1 MSASTLWQRF
11 GRVLTSTG
19 ESSED
24 RKNLRLWFVVYLAWL
39 LLLAGIC
46 TSAIGRAESGSNGH
60 LGLWL
65 LALGVFYLSLCCLFF
80 PLPTAW
86 MVMLLASNEV
96 GLLDSVPLRVLVVAG
111 TCALATA
118 MANLNEYH
126 ILTFFLRYRSVGRLR
141 ETRVYRVAARWFSVS
156 PFWTITAFSF
166 IPIPVDVVRVL
177 AVAARYDRFRFGSAY
192 FVGRLFRYGL
202 FAWSSAA
209 LNLSPLDIAIIQAGF
224 VLLAGLKVAHGA
236 WMRRRASRS
245 APENPAA

>member
-1 MSASTLWQRF
+1 VSASTLWQRF

-19 ESSED
+19 ESRED

-39 LLLAGIC
+39 LLLAGFC
-46 TSAIGRAESGSNGH
+46 SSAIGRAEAGSDGH

-65 LALGVFYLSLCCLFF
+65 LALGMFYLSLCCLFF

-86 MVMLLASNEV
+86 MVFLLASNDV
-96 GLLDSVPLRVLVVAG
+96 GLVDSVPVRVLVVAG

-126 ILTFFLRYRSVGRLR
+126 ILTFLLRYRSVGRVR
-141 ETRVYRVAARWFSVS
+141 QTHVYDIAARWFSVS

-177 AVAARYDRFRFGSAY
+177 AVAARYDRFRFASAY

-209 LNLSPLDIAIIQAGF
+209 LNLSPVEIVVIQLVLG
-224 VLLAGLKVAHGA
+224 LLAGLKVVVGVL
-236 WMRRRASRS
+236 MRRRAARAAMEKPS
-245 APENPAA
+245 A

>member
-1 MSASTLWQRF
+1 MWPWLARILAPSA
-11 GRVLTSTG
+11 
-19 ESSED
+19 ESAGD
-24 RKNLRLWFVVYLAWL
+24 RKNLRVWFVVYLAWL
-39 LLLAGIC
+39 LLLAGISR
-46 TSAIGRAESGSNGH
+46 SAIGRAEAGSDGH

-86 MVMLLASNEV
+86 MVFLLASNDV
-96 GLLDSVPLRVLVVAG
+96 GLVDSVPVRVLVVAS

-126 ILTFFLRYRSVGRLR
+126 ILTFLLRYGPVGRVR
-141 ETRVYRVAARWFSVS
+141 QTHVYDIAARWFNVS

-177 AVAARYDRFRFGSAY
+177 AVAARYNRFRFASAY

-209 LNLSPLDIAIIQAGF
+209 LNLSPVQIAAIQAVF

-236 WMRRRASRS
+236 WKRRRAARAVLEKSS
-245 APENPAA
+245 G